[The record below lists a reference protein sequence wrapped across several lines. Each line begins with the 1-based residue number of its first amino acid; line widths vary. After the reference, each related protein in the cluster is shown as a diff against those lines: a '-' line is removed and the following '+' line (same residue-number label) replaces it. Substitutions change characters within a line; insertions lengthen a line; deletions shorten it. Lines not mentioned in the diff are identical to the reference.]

1 MIPVN
6 QSRNEIADW
15 RGEKSMSQSCCIH
28 LLLFLC
34 ICFSISGCGNKGAL
48 ETAKP
53 VPSPAQIS
61 SSAEVVRVSA
71 RPVVIRHDGSA
82 GSQNAEVVL
91 SISPG
96 FHINANPATFPYL
109 IATELLS
116 DKIKEITTGKPIYP
130 SAINKKFEFAEQPLA
145 VYEGN
150 AVIELP
156 IRATISAPESQLLPI
171 KVRVQACDNEKC
183 YPPAI
188 VQDTISIIVPRGNV

>member
-1 MIPVN
+1 
-6 QSRNEIADW
+6 
-15 RGEKSMSQSCCIH
+15 MSQSCCIH
-28 LLLFLC
+28 LLLLC
-34 ICFSISGCGNKGAL
+34 LCFSLTGCGNKGPL

-71 RPVVIRHDGSA
+71 RPVVITHDGSA

-116 DKIKEITTGKPIYP
+116 DKINQITPGKPIYP
-130 SAINKKFEFAEQPLA
+130 SAVNKKFEFAEQPLA

-150 AVIELP
+150 AVIEVP
-156 IRATISAPESQLLPI
+156 VRAAPSAPESQLLPI
-171 KVRVQACDNEKC
+171 KVRVQACDNDKC

-188 VQDTISIIVPRGNV
+188 VQGTISIIVPRPHA